1 MILALP
7 GTSITQTLGLKL
19 EQREVAGFFTLP
31 QAMNRAQFRFLGKL
45 NDLLPEKSRGKVV
58 LVTFNNGQTVKHLA
72 GRS

>member
-1 MILALP
+1 
-7 GTSITQTLGLKL
+7 
-19 EQREVAGFFTLP
+19 
-31 QAMNRAQFRFLGKL
+31 MNRAQFRFLGKL